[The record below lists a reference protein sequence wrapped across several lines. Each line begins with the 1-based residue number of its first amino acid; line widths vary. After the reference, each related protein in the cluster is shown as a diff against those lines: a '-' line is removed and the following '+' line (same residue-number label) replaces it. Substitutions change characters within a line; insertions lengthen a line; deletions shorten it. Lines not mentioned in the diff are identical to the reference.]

1 MQVLQIVKELVS
13 PSRRRAATRFGASDQ
28 EAAVK
33 LDQERAEI
41 VAKYDKGKEAT
52 VEPWEDTNYH
62 LYKVVDRFGFV
73 QKNDLPSYDSVEEK
87 QKHVEVERTSKWLKM
102 LKSWDKYKNSEKL
115 VRRVYKGIPLQL
127 RGEVWCLLLDV
138 PKIKEEKKDFY
149 EKLKARARGVSPDIR
164 QIDLD
169 VNRTYRD
176 HVMFMHRY
184 DVKQQALFHVLT
196 AYSMYNTEV
205 GYCQGMSQITALLL
219 IYMNEEDA
227 FWALVKLLS
236 GPKHAMHGF
245 FIPGFPKLMRFQ
257 EHHDR
262 LLRKMMPKLKQH
274 LDNQE
279 VLTSLYTMKWF
290 FQCFLDR
297 TPFTLTLRIWDIY
310 ILEGERVLPTM
321 SYTILKLHK
330 KHLMKLSM
338 EELVEFLQV
347 TLSKNFFF
355 EDDFVV
361 EQLQASMAELRRAKL
376 ELPVAGKDD
385 ELPKKP
391 LGQLPPE
398 RVAANHVANGQSQA
412 EPPRDPSPRPE
423 RQRGSRPPS
432 RSRRDSLDKSIRHH
446 KVDKRD
452 VRSRGS
458 GEIPDEQRKQSAAAT
473 PERAATS
480 PLAPTPTPQLIV
492 GDRPKPQSH
501 AAAASSSR
509 REITPRWFK
518 PSETRLEAVKAAG
531 RDVQL
536 SRAASPAP
544 SSPEDAALPN
554 SRPPSK
560 GFVADSNRGSNASQ
574 YDNVPGVPEPEFE
587 ILELD
592 GPPARMRPPR
602 GEPPFGASSLHQG
615 SPALDG
621 SVAYA
626 ASGPRV
632 ANQQPLPPAFSHNS
646 PGGVHASFQ
655 GSQSR
660 YNTPPQQHSP
670 GRATT
675 EVPILHPA
683 YSVSLDHRGEERLY
697 APPPRFTPP
706 SSAVYGERA
715 YATTQRRSHSPQKAL
730 ANNSYATYR
739 RQPPLP
745 SSDRNARPPPEHP
758 LMADPRGR
766 PAPIY
771 LQQPAYAPADY
782 AFEAHQRGEPLPH
795 YLPDGGSRRSAWA
808 PEEAAAPPLLSPGG
822 VPRSPSFQQAQM
834 SPVPEF
840 SFPPNPDDLL
850 GYRTQF
856 QKQQLPPLFG
866 GPHYRHAQ
874 QAFAMQESMLL

>member
-1 MQVLQIVKELVS
+1 MAVVLHESMS
-13 PSRRRAATRFGASDQ
+13 PQCVRTIAARPASRWRAHAF
-28 EAAVK
+28 
-33 LDQERAEI
+33 
-41 VAKYDKGKEAT
+41 
-52 VEPWEDTNYH
+52 
-62 LYKVVDRFGFV
+62 
-73 QKNDLPSYDSVEEK
+73 
-87 QKHVEVERTSKWLKM
+87 
-102 LKSWDKYKNSEKL
+102 
-115 VRRVYKGIPLQL
+115 PL
-127 RGEVWCLLLDV
+127 
-138 PKIKEEKKDFY
+138 
-149 EKLKARARGVSPDIR
+149 S
-164 QIDLD
+164 
-169 VNRTYRD
+169 
-176 HVMFMHRY
+176 
-184 DVKQQALFHVLT
+184 
-196 AYSMYNTEV
+196 
-205 GYCQGMSQITALLL
+205 
-219 IYMNEEDA
+219 
-227 FWALVKLLS
+227 
-236 GPKHAMHGF
+236 
-245 FIPGFPKLMRFQ
+245 
-257 EHHDR
+257 R
-262 LLRKMMPKLKQH
+262 L
-274 LDNQE
+274 
-279 VLTSLYTMKWF
+279 
-290 FQCFLDR
+290 
-297 TPFTLTLRIWDIY
+297 
-310 ILEGERVLPTM
+310 
-321 SYTILKLHK
+321 
-330 KHLMKLSM
+330 
-338 EELVEFLQV
+338 
-347 TLSKNFFF
+347 
-355 EDDFVV
+355 
-361 EQLQASMAELRRAKL
+361 
-376 ELPVAGKDD
+376 AGKDD

-398 RVAANHVANGQSQA
+398 RVAANHVANGQSHAEPA

-544 SSPEDAALPN
+544 SSPEDGALPN

-782 AFEAHQRGEPLPH
+782 AFEAHQRGEALPH